1 MTTLDDWPRV
11 KRVLEEA
18 LARDGTDREAYV
30 AQACGTDGGL
40 RAQVEILLASSARA
54 GEFLETPAVVLL
66 DPPSASREQIGRTVN
81 SYQLVARLGEGGMG
95 EVYRARDSRLDRDV
109 ALKLLPEAFA
119 ADANRVMRFKREAQL
134 LASLNHSHIGAIYG
148 FEEDAGTY
156 ALVLE
161 LVEGPTLAA
170 RIAQGPLPLDEA
182 LPIARQ
188 IAEALEAAHEHRIIH
203 RDLKPANIKLR
214 PDGTVKV
221 LDFGLAEAYDP
232 GGSTSDSGPFAGTAP
247 YMSPEQ
253 ARGKPVDRRCDI
265 WAFGCVLYEMLTG
278 HRPFDGE
285 NVADILTR
293 IVEDEPDL
301 HALPAATPVP
311 IRRLL
316 RRCLEK
322 DRRSRLPD
330 IGVARIEIDDAL
342 TAPAESAPARVRP
355 AWIVAAVLA
364 AIAIVGFVLSARPP
378 QTERPPI
385 VRASLPLEGEL
396 DFAVQQLSFAVSP
409 DGTRI
414 VYRTVGGG
422 PLRIRQL
429 QDAQSRP
436 IAGTEDA
443 STPFFS
449 PDGRWLGFFVGQ
461 TLKKVS
467 VTGSAVVT
475 IATLPRYVGA
485 QGYRGAAWS
494 DDGMIAFAPTT
505 GAGLFGVSDRGGEAK
520 PLTVIDPR
528 ANEAAHRWPHF
539 LPGGKAILYT
549 VKATHLQSFDDAQIV
564 VRSLETGEQ
573 HAVAQGNSARYLPT
587 GHLVFARAGAL
598 YAMPFDIARLSV
610 TGAPV
615 KVVDGVITHPE
626 SGGAQVSISRNGTL
640 VYAAGGS
647 RSAERPLLW
656 VDRSGAARPAT
667 ERRASYWWPRIS
679 PDGQQVAVVID
690 AAFSKIWVL
699 DVDRGTLSRVS
710 QLPGDQDRA
719 AWMPDG
725 VHLTFGIDMT
735 GHGEVS
741 LLSHRFDGTGNG
753 TLMFEG
759 PKSPTPLG
767 WSPDGRKLLFR
778 QTGATT
784 AEDVWLYSLEDRT
797 ATPFMQGPA
806 NETSAS
812 FSPDGRWVAYVS
824 DESGAAQV
832 YVRPVHGPGRSQV
845 SVDGGTAPV
854 WGRGGRELF
863 FAKGDTLF
871 AAPVTLGET
880 FSSGAAQR
888 LFSGPYTF
896 DVLAANYLQTVNY
909 DVAPDG
915 QRFLV
920 PGNQAPAPHQL
931 ELVLNWFDELKRL
944 APG

>member
-1 MTTLDDWPRV
+1 MHSRPN
-11 KRVLEEA
+11 A
-18 LARDGTDREAYV
+18 DRIA
-30 AQACGTDGGL
+30 
-40 RAQVEILLASSARA
+40 
-54 GEFLETPAVVLL
+54 
-66 DPPSASREQIGRTVN
+66 
-81 SYQLVARLGEGGMG
+81 
-95 EVYRARDSRLDRDV
+95 
-109 ALKLLPEAFA
+109 
-119 ADANRVMRFKREAQL
+119 RFKREAQL

-161 LVEGPTLAA
+161 LVEGPTLAD

-182 LPIARQ
+182 LPIARE

-214 PDGTVKV
+214 PDGSVKV
-221 LDFGLAEAYDP
+221 LDFGLAEAFDP
-232 GGSTSDSGPFAGTAP
+232 GGAAESAGFAGTAA

-253 ARGKPVDRRCDI
+253 ARGKSIDKRCDI

-278 HRPFDGE
+278 RRPFEGQD
-285 NVADILTR
+285 VTDVLAR
-293 IVEDEPDL
+293 IVEQEPDF
-301 HALPAATPVP
+301 HALPAATPAP

-316 RRCLEK
+316 QRCLEK
-322 DRRSRLPD
+322 DRRKRLPD

-342 TAPAESAPARVRP
+342 TTPDEASPTRVRP
-355 AWIVAAVLA
+355 AWIVAAALAGALIAGVVLY
-364 AIAIVGFVLSARPP
+364 ARSPP
-378 QTERPPI
+378 TASPPL
-385 VRASLPLEGEL
+385 VRASIPLEGQL
-396 DFAVQQLSFAVSP
+396 DFAVQQLAFAVSP
-409 DGTRI
+409 DGSRI

-429 QDAQSRP
+429 HDAQSTA

-494 DDGMIAFAPTT
+494 DDGTIAFAPST

-573 HAVAQGNSARYLPT
+573 HAVAQGTFGAVSAHGAPGLRARGRFVRHAVRPRSARC
-587 GHLVFARAGAL
+587 HRRAGQGRRRSHHA
-598 YAMPFDIARLSV
+598 
-610 TGAPV
+610 
-615 KVVDGVITHPE
+615 
-626 SGGAQVSISRNGTL
+626 SRK
-640 VYAAGGS
+640 
-647 RSAERPLLW
+647 R
-656 VDRSGAARPAT
+656 
-667 ERRASYWWPRIS
+667 RRASRDLQERNAGLCGGRFQVRRATAAMGRSQRRCATRHRSASFVLVATHLSRRAASRRRHRRGVLEDLGPRRRARHAHAREPARRRS
-679 PDGQQVAVVID
+679 GSRRVDARRRARNVRRRYDRPRRGQLALAQVRRHRQRHAGVRGRQVAH
-690 AAFSKIWVL
+690 A
-699 DVDRGTLSRVS
+699 
-710 QLPGDQDRA
+710 P
-719 AWMPDG
+719 
-725 VHLTFGIDMT
+725 
-735 GHGEVS
+735 
-741 LLSHRFDGTGNG
+741 
-753 TLMFEG
+753 
-759 PKSPTPLG
+759 G
-767 WSPDGRKLLFR
+767 WSPDGRKLLYR

-784 AEDVWLYSLEDRT
+784 GQDVWLYSIDDRT
-797 ATPFMQGPA
+797 ATPFLQGPA

-854 WGRGGRELF
+854 WGRDGRELF

-880 FSSGAAQR
+880 FSSGAVRR

-896 DVLAANYLQTVNY
+896 DVLAVNYLQTVNY

-931 ELVLNWFDELKRL
+931 ELVLNWFEDLNRL
-944 APG
+944 APR

>member
-18 LARDGTDREAYV
+18 LARDGAERQAYV
-30 AQACGTDGGL
+30 AAACGTDSGL
-40 RAQVEILLASSARA
+40 RAQVDNLLASSERA
-54 GEFLETPAVVLL
+54 GEFLETPA
-66 DPPSASREQIGRTVN
+66 ASLFDTPAAREQIGRVVN
-81 SYQLVARLGEGGMG
+81 SYQLLSRLGEGGMG
-95 EVYRARDSRLDRDV
+95 EVYRARDARLDRDV

-119 ADANRVMRFKREAQL
+119 ADAARVARFKREAQL

-161 LVEGPTLAA
+161 LVEGPTLAD

-214 PDGTVKV
+214 TDGTVKV
-221 LDFGLAEAYDP
+221 LDFGLAEAFDP
-232 GGSTSDSGPFAGTAP
+232 AGSTADSGGFAGTAS

-253 ARGKPVDRRCDI
+253 ARGKGVDKRSDV

-278 HRPFDGE
+278 RRLFAGRDVPE
-285 NVADILTR
+285 ILAR
-293 IVEDEPDL
+293 VVEHEPDL
-301 HALPAATPVP
+301 DALPASTPAP

-322 DRRSRLPD
+322 DRRKRLPD

-342 TAPAESAPARVRP
+342 AAPADVGVSGARVRR
-355 AWIVAAVLA
+355 AWIVAAAL
-364 AIAIVGFVLSARPP
+364 AIAGIVGIALYARSPSTRTPP
-378 QTERPPI
+378 L
-385 VRASLPLEGEL
+385 VRASIPLEGQL
-396 DFAVQQLSFAVSP
+396 DFAVQQLAFAVSP

-429 QDAQSRP
+429 QDSQSAT

-494 DDGMIAFAPTT
+494 DDGMIAFAPST

-520 PLTVIDPR
+520 PLTAIDPR

-539 LPGGKAILYT
+539 LPGGKAILFT
-549 VKATHLQSFDDAQIV
+549 VKSAHLQSFDDAQIV
-564 VRSLETGEQ
+564 VRSLQTGEQ
-573 HAVAQGNSARYLPT
+573 HAVAQGNSAQYLPT

-598 YAMPFDIARLSV
+598 YAMPFDVARLAV

-615 KVVDGVITHPE
+615 KVVDGIITHPE
-626 SGGAQVSISRNGTL
+626 SGGAQVAIAGNGTL

-656 VDRSGAARPAT
+656 VDRSGAARPVT

-679 PDGQQVAVVID
+679 PDGKHLAFIID
-690 AAFSKIWVL
+690 AAFSKVWVL
-699 DVDRGTLSRVS
+699 DIERGTQTRVS
-710 QLPGDQDRA
+710 DFAGDQDRA
-719 AWMPDG
+719 VWMPDG
-725 VHLTFGIDMT
+725 VHVTFGADT
-735 GHGEVS
+735 SGSGAVQ
-741 LLSHRFDGTGNG
+741 LFSHRFDGTGNG
-753 TLMFEG
+753 TLVIDDAE
-759 PKSPTPLG
+759 SPSPLG
-767 WSPDGRKLLFR
+767 WSPDGRKLLYR
-778 QTGATT
+778 QTSAASGQ
-784 AEDVWLYSLEDRT
+784 DVWLYSADER
-797 ATPFMQGPA
+797 ASTPFLQGPA
-806 NETSAS
+806 NESSAS

-824 DESGAAQV
+824 DESGAAQI
-832 YVRPVHGPGRSQV
+832 YVRPVNGPGRSQV
-845 SVDGGTAPV
+845 SIDGGTAPV
-854 WGRGGRELF
+854 WGRDGRELF
-863 FAKGDTLF
+863 FGNGDALF
-871 AAPVTLGET
+871 AAPVALGET
-880 FSSGAAQR
+880 FSSGTVRR

-896 DVLAANYLQTVNY
+896 DAVTVNY

-915 QRFLV
+915 QHFLV
-920 PGNQAPAPHQL
+920 PGNQAAAPQQL
-931 ELVLNWFDELKRL
+931 ELVLNWFAELQRL
-944 APG
+944 APH

>member
-1 MTTLDDWPRV
+1 MTKLDDWPRV

-18 LARDGTDREAYV
+18 LARDGADRQAYV
-30 AQACGTDGGL
+30 AHTCGTDSGL
-40 RAQVEILLASSARA
+40 RAQVETLLASSAQA
-54 GEFLETPAVVLL
+54 GEFLETPAAMLL
-66 DPPSASREQIGRTVN
+66 DPPGASCEQIGRVVS
-81 SYQLVARLGEGGMG
+81 SYQLIARLGAGGMG
-95 EVYRARDSRLDRDV
+95 EVYRARDARLDRDV
-109 ALKLLPEAFA
+109 ALKLLPDAFA
-119 ADANRVMRFKREAQL
+119 ANADRIARFKREAQL

-161 LVEGPTLAA
+161 LVEGPTLAD

-182 LPIARQ
+182 LPIARE
-188 IAEALEAAHEHRIIH
+188 IAEALEAAHEQRIIH

-214 PDGTVKV
+214 PDGLVKV
-221 LDFGLAEAYDP
+221 LDFGLAEAFDP
-232 GGSTSDSGPFAGTAP
+232 GGAAESAGFAGTAA

-253 ARGKPVDRRCDI
+253 ARGKGIDKRCDI
-265 WAFGCVLYEMLTG
+265 WAFGCVFYEMLTG
-278 HRPFDGE
+278 RRPFEGQD
-285 NVADILTR
+285 VAEVFAH
-293 IVEDEPDL
+293 IVEQEPDFG
-301 HALPAATPVP
+301 ALPAATPTS

-322 DRRSRLPD
+322 DRRKRLPD

-342 TAPAESAPARVRP
+342 TTPDEASPARVRP
-355 AWIVAAVLA
+355 AWIVTAALAGALIAGVVLY
-364 AIAIVGFVLSARPP
+364 ARSPP
-378 QTERPPI
+378 AESPPL
-385 VRASLPLEGEL
+385 VRASIPLEGEL
-396 DFAVQQLSFAVSP
+396 DFAVQQLAFAVSP

-429 QDAQSRP
+429 HDAQSTT

-475 IATLPRYVGA
+475 ITTLPRYVGA

-520 PLTVIDPR
+520 PLTVIDTR

-549 VKATHLQSFDDAQIV
+549 LKATHLQSFDDAQIV
-564 VRSLETGEQ
+564 LRSLETGEQ
-573 HAVAQGNSARYLPT
+573 HAVAQGHSARYLPT

-598 YAMPFDIARLSV
+598 YAMPFDLARLAV
-610 TGAPV
+610 AGAPV

-656 VDRSGAARPAT
+656 VDRSGVARPAT
-667 ERRASYWWPRIS
+667 DRRASYWWPRVS
-679 PDGQQVAVVID
+679 PDGQRIAVVID
-690 AAFSKIWVL
+690 AAFSKIWIL
-699 DVDRGTLSRVS
+699 DAERGTLARAS
-710 QLPGDQDRA
+710 QLAGDQDRA
-719 AWMPDG
+719 VWMPDG
-725 VHLTFGIDMT
+725 VHVTFGIDMT
-735 GHGEVS
+735 GRGEVS
-741 LLSHRFDGTGNG
+741 LLSHRFDGTGSG
-753 TLMFEG
+753 RLLFEG

-784 AEDVWLYSLEDRT
+784 AEDVWLYSIDDRT
-797 ATPFMQGPA
+797 TTPFLQGPA

-845 SVDGGTAPV
+845 SVSGGTAPV
-854 WGRGGRELF
+854 WDRGGRELF

-880 FSSGAAQR
+880 FSSGAVQR

-896 DVLAANYLQTVNY
+896 DVLAVNYLQTVNY

-931 ELVLNWFDELKRL
+931 ELVLNWFEDLNRL
-944 APG
+944 VPR